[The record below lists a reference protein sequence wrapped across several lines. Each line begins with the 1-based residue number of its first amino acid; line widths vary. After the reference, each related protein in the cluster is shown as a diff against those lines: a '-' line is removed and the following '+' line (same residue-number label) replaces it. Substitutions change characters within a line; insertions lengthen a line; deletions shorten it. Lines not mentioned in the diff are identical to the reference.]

1 MPFETMAEAGSPRV
15 AALAGVG
22 VAACCVLPLV
32 LGGLS
37 VAAGLAV
44 GSGLLVTA
52 GVLGVVLWWQ
62 RRTAPEVKEGEVR
75 AH

>member
-1 MPFETMAEAGSPRV
+1 MPYATMAEAGSPRV
-15 AALAGVG
+15 AALAAVGVG
-22 VAACCVLPLV
+22 ACCVLPLV

-44 GSGLLVTA
+44 GSGLLVIA
-52 GVLGVVLWWQ
+52 GVLVVVVWWQ
-62 RRTAPEVKEGEVR
+62 RRPAPEVKEGGVR